1 MYNPHTDLFQNL
13 RVLFEFSPSGIMVF
27 TPSVSVHS
35 LDMYPMKT

>member
-1 MYNPHTDLFQNL
+1 LYNPSTDFFQNL

-27 TPSVSVHS
+27 TYSVSVHS